1 MTRPQTLL
9 ALSLLLTTPLLAQSA
24 THTPT
29 TIPALFLSD
38 IHLDP
43 FADPAKVA
51 RLNASPIAQW
61 PAILTAPA
69 SPTQPQDSAALSNA
83 CPTRGIDTPNVLW
96 QSSLHAIRTH
106 AASVRFVTVSGDLLA
121 HSFDCKYKTLLPAA
135 THADYVAFTEKTA
148 AYIVTGLRAT
158 LPGIPV
164 YIALGNNDSA
174 CGDYHLDP
182 AHDDLLARLAPTVAD
197 AAGLPDADRASL
209 LHDFTTGGYY
219 NVPLADTPHTRLIVL
234 DDIYLSAKYT
244 ACSGTPDPA
253 PGIAQLA
260 WLDAQLADARQ
271 RNERVWVLAHIPPG
285 VDLVATARKLTNLC
299 GGAQMQM
306 FLSSERLA
314 EVLTNYRDTIHL
326 TLFGHTHT
334 DEMHLLTSST
344 DAKPGIGVPL
354 KIVASITPINGN
366 RPTFT
371 VARINPATA
380 NLADYTVF
388 EASNLTGI
396 ATTWSAEY
404 TYSTAYHQPAFN
416 ATAASTLIADFQSD
430 PSAQTSASQSYLRN
444 YFPGAGNL
452 TILLQTVWPQ
462 YTCSMAH
469 DSAAAFTACACSTAK

>member
-1 MTRPQTLL
+1 MTRPHILL
-9 ALSLLLTTPLLAQSA
+9 ALTLLLTTPLLAQST

-51 RLNASPIAQW
+51 RLNVSPIAQW
-61 PAILTAPA
+61 PAILTAPV
-69 SPTQPQDSAALSNA
+69 SPTQPQDSAALSKA
-83 CPTRGIDTPNVLW
+83 CPTRGVDTPNVLW
-96 QSSLHAIRTH
+96 QSSLHAIHAH
-106 AASVRFVTVSGDLLA
+106 AAGVRFVTVSGDLLA

-135 THADYVAFTEKTA
+135 AHADYLAFTEKTA

-158 LPGIPV
+158 LPGVPV

-174 CGDYHLDP
+174 CGDYRLDP
-182 AHDDLLARLAPTVAD
+182 AHDDLLARLAPIVAD

-209 LHDFTTGGYY
+209 LQDFATGGYY
-219 NVPLADTPHTRLIVL
+219 SVPLANTPNARLIVL
-234 DDIYLSAKYT
+234 DDIYLSAKYA

-253 PGIAQLA
+253 PGLAQLA
-260 WLDAQLADARQ
+260 WLDAQLDTARQ
-271 RNERVWVLAHIPPG
+271 RNEHVWVMAHIPPG
-285 VDLVATARKLTNLC
+285 VDLISTARKLATLC
-299 GGAQMQM
+299 GGEQLQM
-306 FLSSERLA
+306 FLGSESLAELLANYPSTVRLA
-314 EVLTNYRDTIHL
+314 
-326 TLFGHTHT
+326 LFGHTHT

-344 DAKPGIGVPL
+344 DAKPGEGVPL

-371 VARINPATA
+371 VARVNPATA
-380 NLADYTVF
+380 ALADYTVF

-404 TYSTAYHQPAFN
+404 TYSTAFHQPAFN
-416 ATAASTLIADFQSD
+416 AAAVSTLIADFQSD

-452 TILLQTVWPQ
+452 AILLQTVWPQ

-469 DSAAAFTACACSTAK
+469 DSAAAFTACACSTK